1 MSQHCARS
9 GDDLEEWALLF
20 TTWILG
26 IQLRPSE
33 LAANTFTHWG
43 SSAVPW
49 IHLREL
55 GIFNSSHTVYE
66 KYLNFCIVSLYEAF
80 IKSCER
86 FLLSPFFAVEPSP
99 LLGVSSGTEDCDGFP
114 VAVHL
119 HPRSVQSSSGVLA
132 VCSPLVLLYCIL
144 MALPCFSILPPV
156 LISPHA
162 TPVLEW
168 VFLCF
173 PHLEE
178 HV

>member
-20 TTWILG
+20 TTWIPG

-86 FLLSPFFAVEPSP
+86 FLLSPLFAVEPSP
-99 LLGVSSGTEDCDGFP
+99 LLGCELRYRGLQWISSRGTLASSVCAKLLWCVSCVFP
-114 VAVHL
+114 FG
-119 HPRSVQSSSGVLA
+119 S
-132 VCSPLVLLYCIL
+132 LVLRPDGS
-144 MALPCFSILPPV
+144 AV
-156 LISPHA
+156 L
-162 TPVLEW
+162 
-168 VFLCF
+168 
-173 PHLEE
+173 
-178 HV
+178 